1 MGLALGFLLARLPR
15 RPPSSW
21 PTSAPFRRPPWSL
34 RARWGRR
41 GPVVFFRYSHFK
53 LVGGYLVGGELAPRR
68 RFGGSTVTAREA
80 LARLGRRRVR
90 WW

>member
-1 MGLALGFLLARLPR
+1 MA
-15 RPPSSW
+15 
-21 PTSAPFRRPPWSL
+21 
-34 RARWGRR
+34 
-41 GPVVFFRYSHFK
+41 FFRYSHFK
-53 LVGGYLVGGELAPRR
+53 LVGGYLVGGELAPRH